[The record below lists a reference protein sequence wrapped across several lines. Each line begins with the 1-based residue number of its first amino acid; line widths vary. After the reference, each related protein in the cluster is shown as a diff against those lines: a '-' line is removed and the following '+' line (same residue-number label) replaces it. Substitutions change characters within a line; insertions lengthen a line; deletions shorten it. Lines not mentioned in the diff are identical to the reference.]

1 MQKLLHNRYVL
12 YSIFIL
18 ALLDLLYLGYIEDM
32 SSVSTF
38 VLVGLLISF
47 FSKNMIV
54 ILSSAIVF
62 THVLKLGGFTDV
74 NIQIEDITY
83 SGKEGLA
90 DKTESKKEKETDEEE
105 PTDAEE
111 SEEPKSKDKTK
122 KSKTDSVLSTKE
134 EFGQDK
140 QVVYTSVEDQ
150 SVTDEDKMILAHEK
164 LLEKMN
170 KYKPL
175 LDTLQGISKN
185 IATVKQLS
193 QESSSSKIDDD
204 DE

>member
-12 YSIFIL
+12 YSIFVI
-18 ALLDLLYLGYIEDM
+18 ALLDFLYLGYIDDM

-38 VLVGLLISF
+38 VLVGLLTSF

-54 ILSSAIVF
+54 ILSAAIII
-62 THVLKLGGFTDV
+62 THILKFGGMTDV
-74 NIQIEDITY
+74 NVHIQDIT
-83 SGKEGLA
+83 EGLT
-90 DKTESKKEKETDEEE
+90 DKEDNEDSTKEDETQEDETQEDE
-105 PTDAEE
+105 TQEDETQ
-111 SEEPKSKDKTK
+111 SPKKTK
-122 KSKTDSVLSTKE
+122 DSVLSTKE
-134 EFGQDK
+134 EFGQDEK
-140 QVVYTSVEDQ
+140 VVYTSVEDQ
-150 SVTDEDKMILAHEK
+150 SINEEDKMIAAHEK
-164 LLEKMN
+164 LLERMN

-193 QESSSSKIDDD
+193 QDAASADRN

>member
-12 YSIFIL
+12 YSIFVI
-18 ALLDLLYLGYIEDM
+18 ALLDFLYLGYIDDM

-38 VLVGLLISF
+38 VLVGLLTSF

-54 ILSSAIVF
+54 ILSAAIII
-62 THVLKLGGFTDV
+62 THILKFGGMTDV
-74 NIQIEDITY
+74 NVHIQDIT
-83 SGKEGLA
+83 EGLT
-90 DKTESKKEKETDEEE
+90 DKEDDEDSTKEDETTEDETQEDETTEPKKTKEPKET
-105 PTDAEE
+105 
-111 SEEPKSKDKTK
+111 K
-122 KSKTDSVLSTKE
+122 DSVLSTKE
-134 EFGQDK
+134 EFGQDEK
-140 QVVYTSVEDQ
+140 VVYTSVEDQ
-150 SVTDEDKMILAHEK
+150 SINEEDKMIAAHEK
-164 LLEKMN
+164 LLERMN

-193 QESSSSKIDDD
+193 QDAASADKN